1 MFLTIIV
8 FEASHFKLCYVHL
21 PKISEFGS
29 LKKTLFNTDIV
40 MSNQN
45 FLVIN
50 VSKQDFP
57 CANFCPG

>member
-40 MSNQN
+40 IRHVEPK
-45 FLVIN
+45 L
-50 VSKQDFP
+50 P
-57 CANFCPG
+57 RY